1 MDNPSFFPN
10 DLVGLP
16 KRKSLSSK
24 TDYGRILVVGGA
36 TGMAGAPAMCGSAAM
51 RSGAGLVELSVPECI
66 AVACTGFDP
75 CLMTHAR
82 PSSENGTFSL
92 SALDSILER
101 TTRCDVIVCGPGM
114 GRSEAVRAIVSL
126 LWREA
131 LVPAV
136 FDADAISAL
145 ATESSTILQQHAGP
159 RIITPHEGEWR
170 RLQPTPQ
177 QSDRKSLETAAE
189 TVARFANI
197 TVLLKGSR
205 TLVTQG
211 DRSWHNPTGNPGMA
225 TAGSGDVL
233 SGILAA
239 LIGQGLDTFDAA
251 RLATWI
257 HGAAGDAAARRFS
270 QVSMT
275 ARDIIDCLPEI
286 FLSLEKLS

>member
-1 MDNPSFFPN
+1 
-10 DLVGLP
+10 
-16 KRKSLSSK
+16 
-24 TDYGRILVVGGA
+24 
-36 TGMAGAPAMCGSAAM
+36 MAGAPAMCGSAAM

-159 RIITPHEGEWR
+159 RIITPHEEFAESSRSISVRQR
-170 RLQPTPQ
+170 RLLDSRSDTLFQDQRVRPQ
-177 QSDRKSLETAAE
+177 YLWSWMSCRRKAAE
-189 TVARFANI
+189 CSHSCVRNPSSFHSIAARAQFRLGFFWNGLI
-197 TVLLKGSR
+197 TVRNS
-205 TLVTQG
+205 
-211 DRSWHNPTGNPGMA
+211 
-225 TAGSGDVL
+225 
-233 SGILAA
+233 I
-239 LIGQGLDTFDAA
+239 
-251 RLATWI
+251 
-257 HGAAGDAAARRFS
+257 
-270 QVSMT
+270 VS
-275 ARDIIDCLPEI
+275 AIRI
-286 FLSLEKLS
+286 SA